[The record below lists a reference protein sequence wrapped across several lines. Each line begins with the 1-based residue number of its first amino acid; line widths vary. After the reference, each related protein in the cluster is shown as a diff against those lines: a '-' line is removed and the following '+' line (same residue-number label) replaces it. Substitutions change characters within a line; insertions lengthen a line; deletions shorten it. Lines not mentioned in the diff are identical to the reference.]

1 MTKERSTLSK
11 RPDPNSIARR
21 SSSRITVQIG
31 KGMGVPLYANQ
42 EAEEFALGIGGTILR
57 AFKLDETAQNLIRL
71 YERGGYV
78 DVLNEV
84 TRLDAVPE
92 LVLALLLQRR
102 KERTKI
108 ASKNA
113 KSKVQ
118 KNGLEQLKMEATR
131 NYLSARDKQNKDDF
145 AHEFS
150 QRLEARKNEALRSL
164 HEAKTLLEV
173 EALRRAGG
181 GAQLRKKQE
190 NTQKLNDLTNKV
202 RTAELQACFKVYAPS
217 TIRDVWLKGI

>member
-1 MTKERSTLSK
+1 MTKERSTSSK
-11 RPDPNSIARR
+11 RPDPNAIASRG
-21 SSSRITVQIG
+21 SNRITVQIG
-31 KGMGVPLYANQ
+31 NGIAVPLYANQ

-57 AFKLDETAQNLIRL
+57 AFELDEAARNLIRL

-84 TRLDAVPE
+84 VRLDAVPE

-102 KERTKI
+102 KERAKI
-108 ASKNA
+108 ASENA

-131 NYLSARDKQNKDDF
+131 NYLWARDKQNKDDF
-145 AHEFS
+145 SHEFS
-150 QRLEARKNEALRSL
+150 QKLETRKNEAIKSLR
-164 HEAKTLLEV
+164 EAKTLLEA
-173 EALRRAGG
+173 EALRQAGG

-190 NTQKLNDLTNKV
+190 NIQKLNDLAKEV
-202 RTAELQACFKVYAPS
+202 ETAELQARFKVYAAS